1 MFLKKMLLLL
11 CYVGR
16 GKLSKKRKKKKDR
29 LFTKFLSVLLA
40 FSLKA
45 ITPKVKNRNKFEP
58 IPFSDIDR
66 KVDKEKL
73 LILKII

>member
-1 MFLKKMLLLL
+1 MLLLL
-11 CYVGR
+11 CYIGR
-16 GKLSKKRKKKKDR
+16 GRLSKKKINKNR

-45 ITPKVKNRNKFEP
+45 STPKVKKRNKFEP
-58 IPFSDIDR
+58 IPFSGIDR